1 MVEGDV
7 MLKEFN
13 FIVDNKIDK
22 PVKIGRVGHAM
33 LSKEITILI
42 LSLQAVHDITELK
55 DEKINNKVEPDT
67 INQNN
72 YWLQAGRNIDLA
84 FLVLACHGMDMMF
97 YDESYDWNVQQKK
110 QKQQ

>member
-1 MVEGDV
+1 

-22 PVKIGRVGHAM
+22 PVKIGRVRYVVWPTVERY
-33 LSKEITILI
+33 SYFP
-42 LSLQAVHDITELK
+42 SQAVHDITELK
-55 DEKINNKVEPDT
+55 DEKINMKVEPDT

-84 FLVLACHGMDMMF
+84 FLVLACHGMDLMF
-97 YDESYDWNVQQKK
+97 YDESYD
-110 QKQQ
+110 